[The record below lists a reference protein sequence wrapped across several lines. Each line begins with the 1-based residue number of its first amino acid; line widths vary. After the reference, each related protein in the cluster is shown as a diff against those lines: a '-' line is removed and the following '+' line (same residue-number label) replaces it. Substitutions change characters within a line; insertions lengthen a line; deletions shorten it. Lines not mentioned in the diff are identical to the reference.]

1 MGCLSYQVI
10 KLGFETSEDKM
21 LRRAM
26 ISELPINSRKWRKY
40 VQYVVQRPQLTD
52 DEREK
57 LEEQQKRIE
66 QGAEIPEEELI
77 KEPEAYEEQLAKLD
91 EFEDEGKA
99 LEEFMIS
106 LIDFQDIIKVKT
118 EKWKEAV
125 SQL

>member
-1 MGCLSYQVI
+1 M
-10 KLGFETSEDKM
+10 
-21 LRRAM
+21 
-26 ISELPINSRKWRKY
+26 
-40 VQYVVQRPQLTD
+40 
-52 DEREK
+52 
-57 LEEQQKRIE
+57 E

>member
-1 MGCLSYQVI
+1 MPSELIDVNCRRIMGCLSYQVI

-40 VQYVVQRPQLTD
+40 VQYVVQRPPLTD

-57 LEEQQKRIE
+57 LEEQQKRLE

-77 KEPEAYEEQLAKLD
+77 KEPEPYEEQLAKLD
-91 EFEDEGKA
+91 EFEEEGKA

-106 LIDFQDIIKVKT
+106 LIDF
-118 EKWKEAV
+118 
-125 SQL
+125 